1 MSVHL
6 LRARHDAGGSGHG
19 RSETPVVLL
28 SDMIER
34 AHRSAWSS
42 VRSASTAVTG
52 SNTWATAAYD
62 TEDAYDAEVAALS
75 GHLAAIEAVLYPVA
89 RQRLDRGR
97 AVVAAHQ
104 RLARR
109 IERRMRL
116 IEGRFYGDAY
126 AIDRRV
132 EPLQRQ
138 LAPLVLAYRRSELD
152 LARRLDATLT
162 AAQRRVVAESFAA
175 AMEHAPTRPHPYTP
189 HSRWL
194 AKFVFRVC
202 ALWDSAF
209 DVMDNRRV
217 PGRKPRRGPA
227 PLTLWDR
234 YVLAPSFEERGEDG
248 QQARSPSSPGST

>member
-6 LRARHDAGGSGHG
+6 LRARHQADGSDDPA
-19 RSETPVVLL
+19 SESPVVLL

-34 AHRSAWSS
+34 AHRRARSSTRPTSSA
-42 VRSASTAVTG
+42 VAEST
-52 SNTWATAAYD
+52 TWATVGYD
-62 TEDAYDAEVAALS
+62 AEDAYDAEVAALS

-89 RQRLDRGR
+89 RHRLDGGR
-97 AVVAAHQ
+97 AVVATHQ

-109 IERRMRL
+109 IERLMRL

-132 EPLQRQ
+132 EPLQRR
-138 LAPLVLAYRRSELD
+138 LASLVRAYRRSELE

-162 AAQRRVVAESFAA
+162 TAQRRAVAESLDA

-194 AKFVFRVC
+194 AKLLFRVC
-202 ALWDSAF
+202 AVWDNAL

-217 PGRKPRRGPA
+217 PGRKSWRRTT

-234 YVLAPSFEERGEDG
+234 YVLAPSFEEDEDD
-248 QQARSPSSPGST
+248 APDAESPTSPGST

>member
-1 MSVHL
+1 MSVHR
-6 LRARHDAGGSGHG
+6 LRARHHAGGSGDG
-19 RSETPVVLL
+19 ASDTPVVLL

-34 AHRSAWSS
+34 AHRSDRSS
-42 VRSASTAVTG
+42 VRSASTAVTE
-52 SNTWATAAYD
+52 SNAWATAAYD
-62 TEDAYDAEVAALS
+62 TEDAYHAEVAVLS
-75 GHLAAIEAVLYPVA
+75 GHLAAVEAVLYPVA

-138 LAPLVLAYRRSELD
+138 LAPLVLAYRGSEMD

-162 AAQRRVVAESFAA
+162 TAQRRAVAESFAA
-175 AMEHAPTRPHPYTP
+175 AIEHAPTRPHPYTP

-202 ALWDSAF
+202 ALCDSAF
-209 DVMDNRRV
+209 DVLDNRRV
-217 PGRKPRRGPA
+217 PGRKPRRRTA

-234 YVLAPSFEERGEDG
+234 YVLAPSFEERREDVP
-248 QQARSPSSPGST
+248 QARSPSSPGST

>member
-1 MSVHL
+1 
-6 LRARHDAGGSGHG
+6 
-19 RSETPVVLL
+19 
-28 SDMIER
+28 MIER
-34 AHRSAWSS
+34 AHRIARSS
-42 VRSASTAVTG
+42 TRPTSVAVAE
-52 SNTWATAAYD
+52 NHTWATVGYD
-62 TEDAYDAEVAALS
+62 TEDAYDAEVAVLS
-75 GHLAAIEAVLYPVA
+75 GHLAAVEAVLYPVA

-97 AVVAAHQ
+97 AAVAAHQ

-109 IERRMRL
+109 IERLMRL

-138 LAPLVLAYRRSELD
+138 LAPLVQAYRRSELD

-162 AAQRRVVAESFAA
+162 TAQRRAVAERFAA

-194 AKFVFRVC
+194 AKFLFRVC
-202 ALWDSAF
+202 ALWDNAF

-217 PGRKPRRGPA
+217 PGRKPRRRTA
-227 PLTLWDR
+227 PLTQWDR
-234 YVLAPSFEERGEDG
+234 YVLAPSFEEGREDAP
-248 QQARSPSSPGST
+248 QARSPSSPGST